1 MEPETLFRP
10 EIFKARQVSWMGDII
25 IARSNSA
32 VLLTS
37 LAALVGIT
45 ILTFLF
51 CAGYTKRVTVSGQL
65 LPDTGLVKIYA
76 TQHGVVLEKRVAE
89 GQAVKRGD
97 VLYVL
102 SSDRQ
107 DASTR
112 GVQESISRQV
122 GLRQQLL
129 REEASKTRQ
138 LQSEDRSAL
147 SRKVA
152 SLADEVA
159 KLDSLIGGQRSRVS
173 LANQTVTRYQGLV
186 AQGFVAQEQLQQKQG
201 ELLDQQTRLQ
211 SLERDKISTV
221 REWTT
226 QNTELSS
233 IALRQQN
240 ALLQIE
246 RNIASTEEEYTESE
260 GKRSIMIAA
269 LQDGIASGVNV
280 DVGQTVEVNKPLVS
294 IIPAGA
300 KLQAVLYAPSSA
312 IGFVK
317 PGDTASIRYE
327 AYPYQKFGHAKGLV
341 QSISKAAIPVSEIVE
356 SGNLPGLSSAKS
368 TDSLYKITVAID
380 AQTIMAYGQPQQLQ
394 AGMAFDADI
403 LQQTR
408 TLFEWAM
415 EPLYSLTG
423 KL

>member
-1 MEPETLFRP
+1 MEPDTLFRP

-25 IARSNSA
+25 LARSNSA
-32 VLLTS
+32 MLLTG
-37 LAALVGIT
+37 LAALVGAT
-45 ILTFLF
+45 IVAFLF
-51 CAGYTKRVTVSGQL
+51 GASYTKRVTVSGQL
-65 LPDTGLVKIYA
+65 LPDTGLVKMYA

-112 GVQESISRQV
+112 GVQEAISRQV

-129 REEASKTRQ
+129 HEEVAKTRQ
-138 LQSEDRSAL
+138 LQDDERSAL

-152 SLADEVA
+152 SLADEIA
-159 KLDSLIGGQRSRVS
+159 KLDSLLGGQRSRVA
-173 LANQTVTRYQGLV
+173 LAAQTVTRYQGLV
-186 AQGFVAQEQLQQKQG
+186 AQGFMSQEQLQQKQA
-201 ELLDQQTRLQ
+201 ELLDQQNRLQ

-221 REWTT
+221 REWSA
-226 QNTELSS
+226 QSHELSS
-233 IALRQQN
+233 IGLRQQN
-240 ALLQIE
+240 TLLQIQ
-246 RNIASTEEEYTESE
+246 RSIASTEEEYTESE

-269 LQDGIASGVNV
+269 LQDGVASGVNV
-280 DVGQTVEVNKPLVS
+280 EVGQTVEVNKPLVS

-300 KLQAVLYAPSSA
+300 KLQAVLYAPSRA

-317 PGDTASIRYE
+317 PGDAASIRYE
-327 AYPYQKFGHAKGLV
+327 AYPYQKFGHARGVV
-341 QSISKAAIPVSEIVE
+341 QSISKAAMPVSEIIAA
-356 SGNLPGLSSAKS
+356 GNLPGLSTAKAS
-368 TDSLYKITVAID
+368 DSLYKITVAID
-380 AQTIMAYGQPQQLQ
+380 AQTIVAYGRAQPLQ
-394 AGMAFDADI
+394 AGMTFDADL

-408 TLFEWAM
+408 TLYEWAL
-415 EPLYSLTG
+415 EPLYSLSG